1 MGSRAQGLF
10 AQQGVKVVTGATG
23 ENPRDIVEQYLKGI
37 LETGVNTCDH

>member
-10 AQQGVKVVTGATG
+10 AQQGVKVVTGAIG

-37 LETGVNTCDH
+37 LETGGKYM